1 MKNYWY
7 LALSLSFLLH
17 ITIITELP
25 QRIKDSFSRKER
37 IVKTEQP
44 KEIKKTKEIKIYPKQ
59 IEKISKK
66 PVLNPGN
73 LKPLPYINNTINDLI
88 QSDNFSSLQKP
99 QIFEKNI
106 KEIVFKKIVTPTD
119 KVLQKNPVYMKYYRL
134 IREKIKNNAYRN
146 YKSQNKGEILLSFLI
161 DKDGSLEKVDL
172 TPKTTKNSDLR
183 KIALKS
189 IRESAPFPKFPD
201 ELQKYAN
208 LQFNIYIHFK
218 NN

>member
-7 LALSLSFLLH
+7 LALSLSFLFH
-17 ITIITELP
+17 IAIIAELP
-25 QRIKDSFSRKER
+25 QRIKELFSEKEK
-37 IVKTEQP
+37 IVKAEQS

-59 IEKISKK
+59 IKEISKK
-66 PVLNPGN
+66 PALNPRN

-88 QSDNFSSLQKP
+88 QSDNLSQLQKP

-106 KEIVFKKIVTPTD
+106 KEIVFKNAVPTD
-119 KVLQKNPVYMKYYRL
+119 KVLQKNPAYMKYYHL

-161 DKDGSLEKVDL
+161 DNDGSLKRIDL
-172 TPKTTKNSDLR
+172 TPKLTKNGDLR
-183 KIALKS
+183 KITLKS

-201 ELQKYAN
+201 ELQQYTS

-218 NN
+218 SN